1 MAHTGSGLRGRG
13 DRDARP
19 ILVVG
24 PSWVGDMVM
33 AQSLFMLLAARE
45 PRPAVDV
52 LAPAW
57 SHELLARMPEVRGAI
72 ELPLGH
78 GEIGLRT
85 RRLIGARLRAGNYA
99 QAIVLPNSL
108 KSALI
113 PVFARIPLRTG
124 WRGEMRYGLLN
135 DLRRLDERKY
145 PLMVQRFAALGLPP
159 GAVPAQVPRPR
170 LCARAAGAP
179 EPGTLDAPV
188 LALCPGAEFG
198 ESKRWPG
205 EYFAAVARTLIARG
219 WRVRILGSD
228 REAALGNEIR
238 AAIAHPARERCS
250 NLAGKTS
257 LGEAVDLLA
266 GVTAVVSNDSG
277 LMHVTAALGKP
288 LVAIY
293 GGSSP
298 RFTPPLGDTVRVL
311 RPSAAC
317 SPCFERS
324 CRFGHYRCLREQQP
338 EAVVA
343 AVQSLVDS
351 KAAASGIQGA

>member
-1 MAHTGSGLRGRG
+1 VAHTGSGLTGRD
-13 DRDARP
+13 DREARP
-19 ILVVG
+19 VLVVG

-33 AQSLFMLLAARE
+33 AQSLFMTLALRE
-45 PRPAVDV
+45 PRPPVDV

-57 SHELLARMPEVRGAI
+57 SHGLLARMPEVRHAI

-78 GEIGLRT
+78 GDIGWRT
-85 RRLIGARLRAGNYA
+85 RRRVAEKLRVGNYA

-113 PVFARIPLRTG
+113 PFFARIPLRTG

-135 DLRRLDERKY
+135 DLRRLDQRKY
-145 PLMVQRFAALGLPP
+145 PLMVQRFAALALAP
-159 GAVPAQVPRPR
+159 GAVPAKVPWPR
-170 LCARAAGAP
+170 LRAQPSGASDGDP
-179 EPGTLDAPV
+179 RDAPL

-205 EYFAAVARTLIARG
+205 EYFGTLAAAMIARG
-219 WRVRILGSD
+219 WQVRIFGSQ
-228 REAALGNEIR
+228 REAVLGNAIR
-238 AAIAHPARERCS
+238 AAIAHPARERCV

-277 LMHVTAALGKP
+277 LMHVAAALGKP

-298 RFTPPLGDTVRVL
+298 RFTPPLGEAVSVL
-311 RPSAAC
+311 RTSLAC
-317 SPCFERS
+317 SPCYQRS

-338 EAVVA
+338 DAVLGALQGLLDA
-343 AVQSLVDS
+343 ALGVN
-351 KAAASGIQGA
+351 GARRG